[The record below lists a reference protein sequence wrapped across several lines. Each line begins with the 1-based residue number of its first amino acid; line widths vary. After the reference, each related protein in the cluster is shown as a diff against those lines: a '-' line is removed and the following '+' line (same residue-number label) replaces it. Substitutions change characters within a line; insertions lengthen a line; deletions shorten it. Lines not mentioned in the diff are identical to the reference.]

1 MLVLS
6 LAGNPVGGRVVK
18 YIVSANKVGSG
29 STLQA
34 ATQQPVKLRASQIN
48 GCGFCIDMHTK
59 ATTSPASS
67 DDKDQRCDAK
77 RAETST

>member
-1 MLVLS
+1 MLVLN

-59 ATTSPASS
+59 ATTSPAVRITANNGVTPSEE
-67 DDKDQRCDAK
+67 
-77 RAETST
+77 ETPT